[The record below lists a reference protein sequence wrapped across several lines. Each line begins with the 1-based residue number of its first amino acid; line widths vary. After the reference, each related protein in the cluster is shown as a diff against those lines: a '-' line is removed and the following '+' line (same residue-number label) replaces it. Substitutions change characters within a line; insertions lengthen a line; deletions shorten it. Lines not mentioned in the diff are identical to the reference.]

1 MKTNAIPSIGRK
13 VDVLGRLQAECLN
26 SANAPILQSVLRV
39 LKSIKRDTAALVR
52 FAIEPE
58 GRNVSGAMSLSE
70 PRLRQV
76 TRVAEVM
83 QEHPTWTLHRACLD
97 VLKNMPIEGG
107 YNCIGGLYRYCHKH
121 SYDTRG

>member
-1 MKTNAIPSIGRK
+1 MNKLPSLSIHRKDDILSALAEECKKSENAH
-13 VDVLGRLQAECLN
+13 
-26 SANAPILQSVLRV
+26 ILKSCLRV

-83 QEHPTWTLHRACLD
+83 QEHPTWTLHRACLE
-97 VLKNMPIEGG
+97 VLKNMPLEGG